1 MSSAAK
7 VVHPCYGAG
16 IIVGIQQKNIS
27 DATHYY
33 YVIDTMARSMKLLV
47 PVQQAQSIGL
57 RDVGEENKLR
67 NDPAELRYPARTKVI
82 SLSDLRARQTG
93 MREKL
98 KSGRYPDVADV
109 VRMLFYMNSR
119 RPLGTIDRQLFDQGK
134 EFLAGELALASGREL
149 HAALQEVEDFL
160 GRMFRPTN
168 SESQTQR
175 PI

>member
-1 MSSAAK
+1 VNDYIVGSK

-27 DATHYY
+27 EATHYY

-67 NDPAELRYPARTKVI
+67 NVLQACANRPEDGDI
-82 SLSDLRARQTG
+82 SSDLRARQTG
-93 MREKL
+93 MRERL
-98 KSGRYPDVADV
+98 KSGRYPEVADV
-109 VRMLFYMNSR
+109 VRMLFFMNSR

-134 EFLAGELALASGREL
+134 EFLAGELALASGGEL
-149 HAALQEVEDFL
+149 HAALQEVEDSL
-160 GRMFRPTN
+160 GRMF
-168 SESQTQR
+168 SAH
-175 PI
+175 

>member
-1 MSSAAK
+1 VNNYVIGSK

-67 NDPAELRYPARTKVI
+67 NDLQNCATMPVEGDI
-82 SLSDLRARQTG
+82 LSDLRARQTG

-98 KSGRYPDVADV
+98 KSGRYPEVADV

-149 HAALQEVEDFL
+149 QAALQEVEDFL
-160 GRMFRPTN
+160 GRMFTAN
-168 SESQTQR
+168 
-175 PI
+175 

>member
-1 MSSAAK
+1 VNDYAIGSK

-16 IIVGIQQKNIS
+16 VIVGIQQKNIS

-33 YVIDTMARSMKLLV
+33 YVIDTMAKSMKLLV

-57 RDVGEENKLR
+57 RDVGDENKLR
-67 NDPAELRYPARTKVI
+67 NVLLTCATIPEEGAI
-82 SLSDLRARQTG
+82 SPDLRARQTG
-93 MREKL
+93 MRERL
-98 KSGRYPDVADV
+98 KSGRYPEVADV

-149 HAALQEVEDFL
+149 RAALQEVEDSL
-160 GRMFRPTN
+160 SRMFGTH
-168 SESQTQR
+168 
-175 PI
+175 

>member
-1 MSSAAK
+1 MNDYVIGSK

-27 DATHYY
+27 ETMHYY

-57 RDVGEENKLR
+57 RDVGDENRLR
-67 NDPAELRYPARTKVI
+67 NVLQTCATLPDDRDI
-82 SLSDLRARQTG
+82 SSDLRARQTG
-93 MREKL
+93 MRERL
-98 KSGRYPDVADV
+98 KSGRYPEVADV
-109 VRMLFYMNSR
+109 VRVLFYMNSR

-149 HAALQEVEDFL
+149 QAALQEVEDSL
-160 GRMFRPTN
+160 GRMFGTH
-168 SESQTQR
+168 
-175 PI
+175 

>member
-1 MSSAAK
+1 VNNYVIGSK

-27 DATHYY
+27 EATHYY
-33 YVIDTMARSMKLLV
+33 YVIDTTARSMKLLV

-57 RDVGEENKLR
+57 RDVGDENKLR
-67 NDPAELRYPARTKVI
+67 NVLQNCATLPAEGDI
-82 SLSDLRARQTG
+82 LSDLRARQTG

-98 KSGRYPDVADV
+98 KSGRYPEVADV

-149 HAALQEVEDFL
+149 QVALQEVEDFL
-160 GRMFRPTN
+160 ARMFTAN
-168 SESQTQR
+168 
-175 PI
+175 